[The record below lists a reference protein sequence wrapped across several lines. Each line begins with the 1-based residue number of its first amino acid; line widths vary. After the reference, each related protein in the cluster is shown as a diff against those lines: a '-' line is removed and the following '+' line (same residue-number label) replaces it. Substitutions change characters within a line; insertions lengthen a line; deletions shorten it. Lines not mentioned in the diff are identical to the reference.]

1 MKTRVLQDD
10 PGDRRHHVPVDTVPR
25 GKPAPPA
32 GMGGGSSLVRRHAL
46 AAFFVLSCAF
56 SWCLVPVGTFLP
68 FGPLLAALVVV
79 SVTGGRA
86 GLRRLGARLVRWRV
100 RWVWY
105 VAAVG
110 IPVAVH
116 VATSWLNVG
125 LGASSPSLSQFSPW
139 HAVLVVIGLR
149 LVDPLDGP
157 IGEEPGFRG
166 YAQPRL
172 QGGLTPLRATAALAA
187 FVAVW
192 HLPLLLMGADGM
204 QPVDLVGSVAVTFW
218 YAWLFNHTGGSVLLT
233 VVAHAT
239 EGSVQTG
246 SLWAAGDDASRQ
258 TLLYS
263 LVWASVAVALV
274 VLDRRAW
281 LCAPETAVD
290 PTRRP
295 DLEKADPSEEP

>member
-1 MKTRVLQDD
+1 MKTRVLQDE

-25 GKPAPPA
+25 GKPARPP
-32 GMGGGSSLVRRHAL
+32 GLGGVSSLVRRHAL
-46 AAFFVLSCAF
+46 TTFFVLSCAF

-125 LGASSPSLSQFSPW
+125 LGASSPSLGQFSPW

-149 LVDPLDGP
+149 LVDPLDGAL
-157 IGEEPGFRG
+157 GEEPGFRG

-172 QGGLTPLRATAALAA
+172 QSGLTPLRATAALAA

-233 VVAHAT
+233 LVAHAT

-246 SLWAAGDDASRQ
+246 SLWAVGDDASRQ

-290 PTRRP
+290 PARRP
-295 DLEKADPSEEP
+295 DLEKTKPSEKP